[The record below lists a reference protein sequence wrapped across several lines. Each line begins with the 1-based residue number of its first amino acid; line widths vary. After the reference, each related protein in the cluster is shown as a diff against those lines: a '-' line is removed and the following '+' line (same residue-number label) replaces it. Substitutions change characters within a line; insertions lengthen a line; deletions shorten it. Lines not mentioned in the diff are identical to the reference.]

1 MSQNFEGSF
10 FAILLNSCGLNDFGL
25 LVLVFQTY
33 QEGEGIAFPDYLLGV
48 LLWTMMV
55 KNAASAKQSFFVLF
69 PHLYPQSFP
78 VAQ

>member
-25 LVLVFQTY
+25 LVLVFQTC

-48 LLWTMMV
+48 LL
-55 KNAASAKQSFFVLF
+55 
-69 PHLYPQSFP
+69 
-78 VAQ
+78 